1 MCASCH
7 LSDHD
12 ASAKFL
18 LIVSYLL
25 VVHIKHKGEALV
37 SDHLMNVRCVL
48 TVTKETECVQ
58 FNKISFYQSLS
69 SLMCNIL
76 YLLIFHCCVL
86 NTF

>member
-1 MCASCH
+1 MLWNCH

-37 SDHLMNVRCVL
+37 SNHLMNVRCVL

-58 FNKISFYQSLS
+58 FNKIYFYIVFSNVQSFIFV
-69 SLMCNIL
+69 NIP
-76 YLLIFHCCVL
+76 LLCTEYIL
-86 NTF
+86 K